1 MTVSDDDLL
10 LAVARVYQE
19 LDPAPADIADGALA
33 RLAVEDLEVEFELF
47 TLVQSVDT
55 RVGTRQGSEEPET
68 SATVA
73 LEFAGT
79 AYRVLV
85 RISDAGDGARRLDG
99 WVVPALP
106 MRAFLGPQ
114 GDTVGHTR
122 QSAYADREGRFEFPT
137 PIRGEVRLW
146 LLPQTSRGDSDAV
159 PPFVTPPFLV

>member
-79 AYRVLV
+79 AYLV
-85 RISDAGDGARRLDG
+85 
-99 WVVPALP
+99 
-106 MRAFLGPQ
+106 
-114 GDTVGHTR
+114 
-122 QSAYADREGRFEFPT
+122 
-137 PIRGEVRLW
+137 
-146 LLPQTSRGDSDAV
+146 
-159 PPFVTPPFLV
+159 

>member
-114 GDTVGHTR
+114 GLQLGWWIAVEK
-122 QSAYADREGRFEFPT
+122 SPDREGNGQIVHNGSAAEDR
-137 PIRGEVRLW
+137 R
-146 LLPQTSRGDSDAV
+146 
-159 PPFVTPPFLV
+159 PP